1 MSKRARETEDEVLII
16 SDSDSETGKS
26 TSAKPANRCPVLGRT
41 FEQDL
46 VQLHVQHF
54 EEEQEASC
62 STSQGNEGTVLCSSG
77 CGALLNPWEVADH
90 TAAHRCLVCFTAT
103 LICTP
108 SPAQASTCLWVC
120 ALICAACCI
129 RLQDEQLSEVSASPE
144 DKKREQAH
152 FKALQSMH
160 GFSNASSGV
169 CSLCHERNHDQQG
182 CPHAPHNVRWAVCH
196 PQGLL

>member
-1 MSKRARETEDEVLII
+1 MLLWLWGTAQSV
-16 SDSDSETGKS
+16 GG
-26 TSAKPANRCPVLGRT
+26 GRS
-41 FEQDL
+41 Q
-46 VQLHVQHF
+46 
-54 EEEQEASC
+54 SC
-62 STSQGNEGTVLCSSG
+62 SQVSR
-77 CGALLNPWEVADH
+77 LLQ
-90 TAAHRCLVCFTAT
+90 RY
-103 LICTP
+103 LICTLL
-108 SPAQASTCLWVC
+108 PAQAAPCLWVC

-196 PQGLL
+196 PQGLFRRQDAATWGLLPPSTQQQLLPSAHWLTCRVTDGTPLHTDCEACCGPAAAQQTSCSGLTLPQPPDMPH